1 MIKIIKPAMDKII
14 KKNTLFTI
22 LIILYYYRLFNGL
35 EINFSEY
42 LHINLLITVMPEI

>member
-1 MIKIIKPAMDKII
+1 MDKII

-35 EINFSEY
+35 GIKFSEY
-42 LHINLLITVMPEI
+42 LHIYLLITIMPEI